1 MESSNQ
7 KFPALSTVSHRERQ
21 TMNSNMKVI
30 LKGGFLV
37 SVAAFLLS
45 GCGGGGDSG
54 GGGGSPP
61 VISSLTYTPQ
71 SALTT
76 SGSINVSGK
85 ASFTSDADVVS
96 LRFTDSRGADSTVPV
111 SAAGIRNGT
120 ASVPASKLTLTTTE
134 AYQFTVW
141 LVDSAGRTSNRLVGS
156 IAITAP
162 APVANAG
169 ADFVGTTGTPI
180 SLDGSSS
187 VNSNGTSTTYSWT
200 LSQKPATSNAILSGV
215 TTAKPSFTPDK
226 DGVYQVQLTVN
237 DGLKS
242 SGPAAINIKAI
253 PAGYV
258 TLGSPQ
264 SQASAVLGTPTT
276 IHDTAN
282 IYGYNQWDYGANYI
296 RLKPPTNTISSW
308 DNHDGKLK
316 VILIAGNNT
325 TTATKIS
332 LGSSM
337 DDVIKIQGT
346 PTTVHDTVS
355 IYGYNEWD
363 YGSDSIRFSPPTFN
377 VSSWNNS
384 GGRLLVQ

>member
-1 MESSNQ
+1 
-7 KFPALSTVSHRERQ
+7 
-21 TMNSNMKVI
+21 
-30 LKGGFLV
+30 
-37 SVAAFLLS
+37 
-45 GCGGGGDSG
+45 
-54 GGGGSPP
+54 
-61 VISSLTYTPQ
+61 
-71 SALTT
+71 
-76 SGSINVSGK
+76 
-85 ASFTSDADVVS
+85 
-96 LRFTDSRGADSTVPV
+96 
-111 SAAGIRNGT
+111 
-120 ASVPASKLTLTTTE
+120 
-134 AYQFTVW
+134 
-141 LVDSAGRTSNRLVGS
+141 
-156 IAITAP
+156 
-162 APVANAG
+162 
-169 ADFVGTTGTPI
+169 
-180 SLDGSSS
+180 
-187 VNSNGTSTTYSWT
+187 
-200 LSQKPATSNAILSGV
+200 
-215 TTAKPSFTPDK
+215 
-226 DGVYQVQLTVN
+226 VN